1 MAPRASTPASDAPAP
16 PCAVPR
22 AGGALPGGG
31 FFEDEDLGSLQS
43 RALSYLAA
51 GVAVHF
57 QGPAGMGKTTLA
69 LRVAERMGRPVSF
82 IAGDTWMTRADLVG
96 REIGHSVRR
105 VEDSYIASVRR
116 VESQSRAEWQDAVL
130 STAMAEGHVLVYDEF
145 TRASPETNAML
156 LSVLEEGVLVNPD
169 PAATRPILRAHS
181 DFRIVLTSNPEE
193 YVGVNAA
200 PDALMDRIV
209 SFRLDT
215 VTAATERGI
224 VRAQTGLDGDEAARL
239 VRLVRTL
246 RAEGLPG
253 LPISLRTTLLI
264 ARIIRA
270 QSVPVDPADPRFLQ
284 ICADVL
290 AGRVGAE
297 HGPDMI
303 RRIVATGASLSSS
316 DRTDP

>member
-1 MAPRASTPASDAPAP
+1 MTPASQSLDPG
-16 PCAVPR
+16 CAVPR
-22 AGGALPGGG
+22 AGGASPGGG
-31 FFEDEDLGSLQS
+31 FFEDDELGSLQS
-43 RALSYLAA
+43 RALSYLSA
-51 GVAVHF
+51 GIAVHF

-82 IAGDTWMTRADLVG
+82 IAGDTWLTRADLVG
-96 REIGHSVRR
+96 REIGHSMRR

-116 VESQSRAEWQDAVL
+116 VESQTRAEWQDAVL
-130 STAMAEGHVLVYDEF
+130 ATAMADGHVLVYDEF

-169 PAATRPILRAHS
+169 PAASRRILKAHR

-209 SFRLDT
+209 TFRLDS
-215 VTAATERGI
+215 VTAATECGI
-224 VRAQTGLDGDEAARL
+224 VRAQTGLADEEAARL

-270 QSVPVDPADPRFLQ
+270 QSVPADPEDPRFLQ

-297 HGPDMI
+297 HGSDMI
-303 RRIVATGASLSSS
+303 RRIVATGTSLSCS

>member
-1 MAPRASTPASDAPAP
+1 MAPRASSHAPDASAGPG
-16 PCAVPR
+16 AVPR
-22 AGGALPGGG
+22 AGATVPGGS
-31 FFEDEDLGSLQS
+31 FFEDEELGSLQS

-69 LRVAERMGRPVSF
+69 LRVAEKMKRPVSF

-96 REIGHSVRR
+96 REIGHSTRR

-116 VESQSRAEWQDAVL
+116 VESQSRAEWQDAIL

-145 TRASPETNAML
+145 TRASPQTNAML

-169 PAATRPILRAHS
+169 PAATRRILRAHA

-209 SFRLDT
+209 TFRLDA
-215 VTAATERGI
+215 VTAATECGI
-224 VRAQTGLDGDEAARL
+224 VRAQTGLDPGEVARL

-246 RAEGLPG
+246 RDGGLPG

-264 ARIIRA
+264 ARIVRA
-270 QSVPVDPADPRFLQ
+270 QSVPVDSADPRFLQ

-290 AGRVGAE
+290 SGRVGAE

-303 RRIVATGASLSSS
+303 RRIVATGASLSST